1 MYRYALAV
9 MISAVTPGRKADRRP
24 AGPAFRRM
32 PQDLAEFNDHYLR
45 DIGLVRERT
54 ARPRDHLMRM

>member
-9 MISAVTPGRKADRRP
+9 MISAVIPDREADRRP
-24 AGPAFRRM
+24 AGPAYRRP
-32 PQDLAEFNDHYLR
+32 PQGLAELNDHYLR
-45 DIGLVRERT
+45 DIGFECERT

>member
-9 MISAVTPGRKADRRP
+9 MISAVIPDRKADRRP
-24 AGPAFRRM
+24 AGPAFRRT

-45 DIGLVRERT
+45 DIGFVRERA
-54 ARPRDHLMRM
+54 ARPRDHVMRM